1 MLLDQINLNVVSIY
15 ILYNITSTPIVYWHW
30 DWCILMYCICVFWS
44 GSCVAH
50 MSVCSYL
57 CLGIFWYYLHC
68 AFGCTLWHTT
78 CSASAVRIVVFRR
91 YSCCICYW
99 IRFAMYLHLALLDVI
114 CSVLPICLQC
124 GCTNSEGLFC
134 SFSCFLG
141 WSPAKKKFLRQCF
154 FTCPRSSQIQMIW
167 KDLQH
172 PVFH

>member
-1 MLLDQINLNVVSIY
+1 MSFDPSVMSRICLSAR
-15 ILYNITSTPIVYWHW
+15 
-30 DWCILMYCICVFWS
+30 ICVLAFF
-44 GSCVAH
+44 G
-50 MSVCSYL
+50 
-57 CLGIFWYYLHC
+57 YYLHC

-78 CSASAVRIVVFRR
+78 CSALAVPIVVFRR

-141 WSPAKKKFLRQCF
+141 WLNFQSSLVKSVHTGQHNLYWSPAKKKFLRQCF
-154 FTCPRSSQIQMIW
+154 FTCPRSSQIQMIM
-167 KDLQH
+167 KGSAAPCLSLNESNAEI
-172 PVFH
+172 